1 MSISKS
7 INEEN
12 NISQK
17 EHIYN
22 FLTLEKCEDAGL
34 IIEDF
39 KDNILNLGAM
49 NLGYIKVK
57 KLIKELEDKFE
68 IEIKIKQITSLEWE
82 SWFEQNYSTS
92 VENIQKK
99 STSSNNQFLENDFE
113 QYNESLLKETINTEP
128 TKPIS
133 SPAALKIKSVCCS
146 GINCKFV
153 NLPFRRPVPNNPP
166 EPIPILLCNK
176 W

>member
-57 KLIKELEDKFE
+57 KLIKELENKFE
-68 IEIKIKQITSLEWE
+68 IEIKIKQIIRLILVRIIGVNPNIYVLKIRRIWVSDDPKNNIM
-82 SWFEQNYSTS
+82 SWFKELEEFLVWKISW
-92 VENIQKK
+92 KK
-99 STSSNNQFLENDFE
+99 ND
-113 QYNESLLKETINTEP
+113 
-128 TKPIS
+128 
-133 SPAALKIKSVCCS
+133 
-146 GINCKFV
+146 
-153 NLPFRRPVPNNPP
+153 
-166 EPIPILLCNK
+166 ILTT
-176 W
+176 